1 MVVTQQIYVA
11 EEWVQS
17 AHNKFDAESQS
28 QREVEKALGTTN
40 HEKMQLAEKLKAV
53 ESAHQSAEAGLKTAE
68 AQAEDQHKQLYTT
81 QINLATKKAMI
92 LDLKA
97 ELQKAQ
103 KALKVAKEV
112 VKAVEAAAYERGI
125 VETEARLTAKVTVV
139 CRDYCAETY
148 YKALDRAGVLA
159 DSYLRRADRVYYL
172 EDIREDLIALP
183 PPAALPLPPPE
194 EPLTTQD
201 PSQGIEIPVGVQK
214 EKRGDVGVSR
224 PDEKAKDKGVQPLA
238 DANPS
243 KDTLTIG
250 DMVSKAKAAE
260 SKSKTDS
267 KKDSHQSQ
275 T

>member
-1 MVVTQQIYVA
+1 
-11 EEWVQS
+11 
-17 AHNKFDAESQS
+17 
-28 QREVEKALGTTN
+28 
-40 HEKMQLAEKLKAV
+40 MQLAEKLKAV

-81 QINLATKKAMI
+81 QINLATKKTMI

-214 EKRGDVGVSR
+214 EKKGVVGVFR
-224 PDEKAKDKGVQPLA
+224 PDKKVKGKGV
-238 DANPS
+238 
-243 KDTLTIG
+243 
-250 DMVSKAKAAE
+250 
-260 SKSKTDS
+260 
-267 KKDSHQSQ
+267 
-275 T
+275 